1 MGEFSMRKKLFVF
14 MMVMLMVLPAAV
26 FAGGFLGLKVGPAAI
41 LNYPIDLETFEP
53 EDVEDMTLEDFSFG
67 ADMRLNVS
75 ILELSALI
83 QGQLLDE
90 ESAYLYGYVG
100 LGASLELLGLVDLG
114 LTAGPWL
121 EALID
126 SDGVTAYFDPEDM
139 DSLNLYIRATA
150 DVNLGGLSVGGFL
163 MVDPGVTI
171 GDLQDPNFTPPE
183 DVSPYAMA
191 GVSVLFS
198 LF

>member
-1 MGEFSMRKKLFVF
+1 MKKKLFVF

-41 LNYPIDLETFEP
+41 LNYPINLETFEP

-75 ILELSALI
+75 ILELSTLI

-90 ESAYLYGYVG
+90 ESAYIYGYVG

-121 EALID
+121 EALIN
-126 SDGVTAYFDPEDM
+126 SDGVSGVDPDNI
-139 DSLNLYIRATA
+139 DDLDLYIRATA

-171 GDLQDPNFTPPE
+171 GDFQDPDFTPPD